1 MEPAMSTALVRMKF
15 AALAAKIE
23 TTAGTDVFGGTVGS
37 GDWIGG
43 DCEVQ
48 FDPQVLDIPEYNGS
62 IDRTARV
69 VGGLRPRL
77 RIRMPLRG
85 SGTAGTAP
93 EWGKM
98 LMACTFAETV
108 TSSAVGAPT
117 AATAGT
123 TTTVTAATPFGTT
136 AQQYRGMPLVITGV
150 SPGVTGI
157 MDYTT
162 GRVITVGDTRT
173 LMTTSSLLQIPINVL
188 YSPTSDESVYKTL
201 TIYFYADG
209 LLWTFTGAV
218 GTASLEL
225 TAGGIGYW
233 TFEFRAQ
240 FGAKSATT
248 LPAAAATAANTR
260 IGIVPPRWVAGKSQL
275 NKVLAQVRALSVN
288 AGVNVILP
296 DDPESSQGYGA
307 ALPVERAA
315 AGTLDPYMNTS
326 NSASLFSTFQA
337 GTAMTLMAIIGTT
350 AGNRF
355 LVTAP
360 AAKAVAMDPSNRE
373 GLGAHAMSLDF
384 DGADSGLYV
393 SHF

>member
-1 MEPAMSTALVRMKF
+1 MSTNLVRMKF

-23 TTAGTDVFGGTVGS
+23 TTVGTDAIAGS
-37 GDWIGG
+37 PAAADWIGG

-48 FDPQVLDIPEYNGS
+48 FDPQVLDIPEFNGS

-93 EWGKM
+93 EWGRM
-98 LMACTFAETV
+98 LLASTFSETV

-136 AQQYRGMPLVITGV
+136 AQQYRGMPLIIAGV
-150 SPGVTGI
+150 SAGTTGI

-173 LMTTSSLLQIPINVL
+173 LMTTSSSLQIPVNVL

-209 LLWTFTGAV
+209 ILWTFTGAT

-233 TFEFRAQ
+233 TFELRAQ
-240 FGAKSATT
+240 FATKSATS

-260 IGIVPPRWVAGKSQL
+260 IAVVPPRWVAGKSQID
-275 NKVLAQVRALSVN
+275 KVLAQVRALTVN

-296 DDPESSQGYGA
+296 DDPESAEGYGA
-307 ALPVERAA
+307 ALPVERAM

-326 NSASLFSTFQA
+326 NSVTLFSRFTA
-337 GTAMTLMAIIGTT
+337 GTRMTLMAIIGTT

-355 LVTAP
+355 LVTGP

-384 DGADSGLYV
+384 DGADSGCYIA
-393 SHF
+393 HF